1 MNHTLINNHLHISF
15 PDDFQFLT
23 RDELQELYRSD
34 NKDMWGIRD
43 KAHKILLTVFHHKSS
58 GFMVKVFGNP
68 KEIAEQ
74 NERKLAAFYRDYGY
88 EQKEFFSSQI
98 DGKDAYGFR
107 YDYTVQGVTQSCESV
122 VTFYKDTCYTFYYYT
137 RPDLWED
144 NKPIYEEILKSV
156 QFQD

>member
-15 PDDFQFLT
+15 PDEFQFLT

-88 EQKEFFSSQI
+88 ERRDNTDFIVTSGISDWELWFKTGVHSEYVII
-98 DGKDAYGFR
+98 D
-107 YDYTVQGVTQSCESV
+107 VT
-122 VTFYKDTCYTFYYYT
+122 
-137 RPDLWED
+137 
-144 NKPIYEEILKSV
+144 
-156 QFQD
+156 

>member
-23 RDELQELYRSD
+23 RDELQEMYRSD

-58 GFMVKVFGNP
+58 GFMVKVFGSP

-74 NERKLAAFYRDYGY
+74 NERKLAAFYRDMNAKNSFQVRLT
-88 EQKEFFSSQI
+88 ERTRTDS
-98 DGKDAYGFR
+98 AM
-107 YDYTVQGVTQSCESV
+107 
-122 VTFYKDTCYTFYYYT
+122 YT
-137 RPDLWED
+137 RFKESNRSANPLSPFTRTPVIPSITTRVRSFGMTTSQST
-144 NKPIYEEILKSV
+144 KKS
-156 QFQD
+156 